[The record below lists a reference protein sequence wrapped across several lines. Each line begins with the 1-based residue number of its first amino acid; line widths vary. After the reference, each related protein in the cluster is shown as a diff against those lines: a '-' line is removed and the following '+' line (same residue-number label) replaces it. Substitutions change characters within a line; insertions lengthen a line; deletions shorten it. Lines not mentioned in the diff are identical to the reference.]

1 MKIAIIGAGAMGSL
15 FGSLLSKVS
24 QPVLYDLNT
33 QHVGAIKE
41 HGLRVSYPDRTETI
55 AIHAVSDANELE
67 AMDAVILFVKHP
79 YTQGA
84 LQDGL
89 KKAITPNTVV
99 VSLQN
104 GLGNT
109 DLMKQVLNPAQIVY
123 GFSTLTSDLVE
134 PGHIHVTCDLSL
146 HTAMWPLNHQPSP
159 ALQRLCEL
167 MNQAGLNTS
176 ISANVEHDI
185 WMKLLVNASLNSL
198 CGILQQTVGQVV
210 NTPESRQLLDR
221 IVFETADVAQA
232 KGLAISREKALQHVL
247 HVAEFTRDHIPS
259 MAIDIRNRKPTEIE
273 AINGA
278 IVRQGQQLNVATP
291 VTEFAAN
298 LVRSLQQHYP
308 APTPTSH

>member
-1 MKIAIIGAGAMGSL
+1 MGSL
-15 FGSLLSKVS
+15 FGSLLSNVS

-33 QHVGAIKE
+33 PHVDVINRR
-41 HGLRVSYPDRTETI
+41 GLLVSYPDRTDTI
-55 AIHAVSDANELE
+55 HMRAVSTADDLE

-79 YTQGA
+79 YTQQA
-84 LQDGL
+84 LLDGL
-89 KKAITPNTVV
+89 KKAITPSTLV

-109 DLMKQVLNPAQIVY
+109 ELMQQVLDPAQIVY

-146 HTAMWPLNHQPSP
+146 NTAMWPLNHQPSP
-159 ALQRLCEL
+159 ALERLCEL
-167 MNQAGLNTS
+167 MNQAGLNTT

-210 NTPESRQLLDR
+210 DLPESRQLLEQ
-221 IVFETADVAQA
+221 IVFETADVAHA
-232 KGLAISREKALQHVL
+232 KGLAITREKALQHVL
-247 HVAEFTRDHIPS
+247 HVAERTRDHVPS

-278 IVRQGQQLNVATP
+278 IVRYGKALRVATP
-291 VTEFAAN
+291 FTECTAN

-308 APTPTSH
+308 TA

>member
-33 QHVGAIKE
+33 PHVDVINRR
-41 HGLRVSYPDRTETI
+41 GLLVSYPDRTDTI
-55 AIHAVSDANELE
+55 HMRAVSTADDLE

-79 YTQGA
+79 YTQQA
-84 LQDGL
+84 LLDGL
-89 KKAITPNTVV
+89 KKAITPSTLV

-109 DLMKQVLNPAQIVY
+109 ELMQQVLDPAQIVY

-146 HTAMWPLNHQPSP
+146 NTAMWPLNHQPSP
-159 ALQRLCEL
+159 ALERLCEL
-167 MNQAGLNTS
+167 MNQAGLNTT

-210 NTPESRQLLDR
+210 DLPESRQLLEH
-221 IVFETADVAQA
+221 IVYETADVAHA
-232 KGLAISREKALQHVL
+232 KGLAISRDNALQHVL
-247 HVAEFTRDHIPS
+247 HVAERTRDHVPS

-278 IVRQGQQLNVATP
+278 IVRHGKALRVATP
-291 VTEFAAN
+291 FTECTAN

-308 APTPTSH
+308 TA